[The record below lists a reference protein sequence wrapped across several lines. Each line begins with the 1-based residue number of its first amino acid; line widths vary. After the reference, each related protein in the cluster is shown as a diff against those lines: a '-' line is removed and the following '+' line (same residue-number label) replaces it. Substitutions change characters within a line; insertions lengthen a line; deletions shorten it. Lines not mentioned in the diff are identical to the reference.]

1 MPANNFYIALYDPE
15 SDIISF
21 PYFVD
26 QYDSDFP
33 PKRPGKGLTE
43 YVLRTGAPLLVTP
56 EGHREPEQPGY
67 GVLIRAPS
75 IDWLRPPRTTREHTS
90 RRVVAHNVRLGG
102 PYWVTRDTN
111 PP

>member
-43 YVLRTGAPLLVTP
+43 YVLRTGAPLVVTP
-56 EGHREPEQPGY
+56 EGHRELEQRGY
-67 GVLIRAPS
+67 VGLIGAPPVDWVGVPLTLGGSTSAVRGAPS
-75 IDWLRPPRTTREHTS
+75 SNVGERE
-90 RRVVAHNVRLGG
+90 GG
-102 PYWVTRDTN
+102 
-111 PP
+111 

>member
-1 MPANNFYIALYDPE
+1 MPANNFYIALYDAE

-56 EGHREPEQPGY
+56 EVHRELERRGDVGGGGAPPRDRPRAAPPRG
-67 GVLIRAPS
+67 GNTIRAVVGP
-75 IDWLRPPRTTREHTS
+75 RPP
-90 RRVVAHNVRLGG
+90 AGG
-102 PYWVTRDTN
+102 R
-111 PP
+111 PPG